1 MGGSFFQDTEGALL
15 PGKPSVFE
23 QGNYSSKFPL
33 QCSLPGRV
41 KPDGHFERMT
51 KNSTHSD

>member
-23 QGNYSSKFPL
+23 QGSYSSEFPL